1 MTPETNERTG
11 TKSPSRYGI
20 LDQIT
25 KLTDGSEENKV
36 SRKKLNRQLII
47 AEATAQNDSKLLKSR
62 INVLVAED
70 SKMLRKIEE
79 TRRLADKMKKAR
91 QQNEEKLE

>member
-1 MTPETNERTG
+1 M
-11 TKSPSRYGI
+11 
-20 LDQIT
+20 Q
-25 KLTDGSEENKV
+25 TDGSEERKL
-36 SRKKLNRQLII
+36 SRKKINRQLLI

-91 QQNEEKLE
+91 QLN

>member
-1 MTPETNERTG
+1 M
-11 TKSPSRYGI
+11 
-20 LDQIT
+20 Q
-25 KLTDGSEENKV
+25 TDGSEERKL
-36 SRKKLNRQLII
+36 SRKKINRQLLI

-91 QQNEEKLE
+91 Q